1 MAWIELH
8 QSLREHKKVYA
19 CSEVLGV
26 SRLEMI
32 GMLVSLWLW
41 ALDNA
46 QDGTLGGV
54 SDRTIARVCDFPEK
68 KAGKLVDALRTTGW
82 LDEDKERNCLVI
94 HDWYDYAGKLM
105 DRRKSDRERKERS
118 RKPAGKPQ
126 EIPPDSGSCPPEVQR
141 TDCGQNA
148 LVHGKS
154 CATVPYPTEPIPTI
168 SISEHNNQLATMRA
182 SAENGPFWKFWDAYP
197 QKPGANA
204 QAAQAV
210 WDAHFP
216 GGCGGDALRAVLDGL
231 ERWKQSGQ
239 WTEEYPRFVPKAEVF
254 LRNQLWKCPP
264 PARKSEREVMPSGN
278 LGAAELEAIRNTL
291 AQNL

>member
-105 DRRKSDRERKERS
+105 ERRKSDRERKERS

-126 EIPPDSGSCPPEVQR
+126 EVPPDSGTYPPEVQR

-148 LVHGKS
+148 VVRGKS
-154 CATVPYPTEPIPTI
+154 CATVPYPTVPIPTN
-168 SISEHNNQLATMRA
+168 SISEHNNQPDPMRA
-182 SAENGPFWKFWDAYP
+182 SAEGKAFTSFWAAYP
-197 QKPGANA
+197 NKADLEDAWNA
-204 QAAQAV
+204 WRELNPDAQTVRSILAGLAA
-210 WDAHFP
+210 
-216 GGCGGDALRAVLDGL
+216 
-231 ERWKQSGQ
+231 WKQSGQ
-239 WTEEYPRFVPKAEVF
+239 WQDDGGRFIPCAAKWLSKRRWE
-254 LRNQLWKCPP
+254 CPP
-264 PARKSEREVMPSGN
+264 APSAKKQPVPQGASGA
-278 LGAAELEAIRNTL
+278 LGPAELEAIAAVL
-291 AQNL
+291 AQEE

>member
-46 QDGTLGGV
+46 QDGALGGV

-105 DRRKSDRERKERS
+105 ERRKSDRERKERS

-126 EIPPDSGSCPPEVQR
+126 EIPPDSGTCPPEVQR
-141 TDCGQNA
+141 TGCGQNA
-148 LVHGKS
+148 VVHGKS
-154 CATVPYPTEPIPTI
+154 SATVPYPTEPIPTN
-168 SISEHNNQLATMRA
+168 SISERNNQTDPMCA
-182 SAENGPFWKFWDAYP
+182 SAEGKAFTRFWDTYP
-197 QKPGANA
+197 NKADREDAWNVWKWLNPDAEMVGAILA
-204 QAAQAV
+204 GV
-210 WDAHFP
+210 E
-216 GGCGGDALRAVLDGL
+216 G
-231 ERWKQSGQ
+231 WKKSGQ
-239 WTEEYPRFVPKAEVF
+239 WQDDGGRFIPCAAKWLSKRRWE
-254 LRNQLWKCPP
+254 CPP
-264 PARKSEREVMPSGN
+264 APSTRKQPVPQGASGA
-278 LGAAELEAIRNTL
+278 LGPAELEAIATVL
-291 AQNL
+291 AQEV